1 MKRLKNSPIKK
12 FLRILYFAPICA
24 LPFCSSPQASPLETM
39 AQPIILK
46 VKNDSVMEVED
57 KSGKKYVLSSSDKFN
72 YDCRFMAIGD
82 TIMVAKPE

>member
-1 MKRLKNSPIKK
+1 MKTLK
-12 FLRILYFAPICA
+12 RIIYFTPICA
-24 LPFCSSPQASPLETM
+24 LPFCSSPQASPLEAM

-72 YDCRFMAIGD
+72 YDCRFMDIGD